1 MKAVKGNKVYTIDES
16 MKARYLADGFDVLDD
31 SGKLI
36 AAGKGKTVSYE
47 EYQRVLDELNALK
60 AEKQDNDAEQEWDAP
75 GLDVDALEGMDLDML
90 KAYAEENDIDLGKA
104 NTKEGIVKKITK
116 RQYIFYFSSQLG

>member
-104 NTKEGIVKKITK
+104 NTKEGIVKKIK
-116 RQYIFYFSSQLG
+116 EQLQKGGE

>member
-1 MKAVKGNKVYTIDES
+1 MKAVKGNKVYTIDEK
-16 MKARYLADGFDVLDD
+16 MKTRYLSDGFDIVDD

-36 AAGKGKTVSYE
+36 VAGKGKTVSYE

-90 KAYAEENDIDLGKA
+90 KAYAEENDIDIGKA
-104 NTKEGIVKKITK
+104 NTKEGIIKKIK
-116 RQYIFYFSSQLG
+116 EQLQKGGE

>member
-16 MKARYLADGFDVLDD
+16 MKTCYLSDGFDIVDD

-104 NTKEGIVKKITK
+104 NTKEGIIKKIK
-116 RQYIFYFSSQLG
+116 EQLQKGGE

>member
-104 NTKEGIVKKITK
+104 NTKEGIIKKIK
-116 RQYIFYFSSQLG
+116 EQLQKGGE

>member
-1 MKAVKGNKVYTIDES
+1 MKAVKGNKVYTIDEGV
-16 MKARYLADGFDVLDD
+16 KARYQADGFDILDD

-60 AEKQDNDAEQEWDAP
+60 AEKQDNNAEQEWDAP

-104 NTKEGIVKKITK
+104 NTKEGIIKKIK
-116 RQYIFYFSSQLG
+116 EQLQKGGE

>member
-1 MKAVKGNKVYTIDES
+1 MKAVKGNKVYTIDEGV
-16 MKARYLADGFDVLDD
+16 KARYQADGFDILDD

-90 KAYAEENDIDLGKA
+90 KAYAEENDIDIGKA
-104 NTKEGIVKKITK
+104 NTKEGIIKKIK
-116 RQYIFYFSSQLG
+116 EQLQKGGE

>member
-1 MKAVKGNKVYTIDES
+1 MKAVKGNKVYTIDEGV
-16 MKARYLADGFDVLDD
+16 KARYQADGFDILDD

-60 AEKQDNDAEQEWDAP
+60 AEKQDNNAEQEWDAP

-90 KAYAEENDIDLGKA
+90 KAYAEENDIDIGKA
-104 NTKEGIVKKITK
+104 NTKEGIIKKIK
-116 RQYIFYFSSQLG
+116 EQLQKGGE